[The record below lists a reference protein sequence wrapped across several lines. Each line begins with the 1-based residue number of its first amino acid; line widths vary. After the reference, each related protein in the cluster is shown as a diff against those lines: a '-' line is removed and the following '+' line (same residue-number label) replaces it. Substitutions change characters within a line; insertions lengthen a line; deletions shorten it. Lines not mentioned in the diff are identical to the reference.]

1 MLIYRSGPAGYL
13 LALTAAFPLSL
24 VAVSASAEEM
34 GYPQITG
41 ELSVEIENDWTYQSD
56 DPAAEINDLYPTV
69 VLGTTVAFT
78 EVFSLNFEATL
89 EPVKDAT
96 SNRAF
101 EDLGGYLNIIT
112 ANYDGETVS
121 AYAGK
126 FTPNFG
132 IAWDIAPGIFGTNLN
147 EDYELAEMIGFGG
160 GFHFEAAGV
169 HTISASTF
177 FQDTSFLSNSVG
189 TKRGPLELSDGGA
202 GNTEDFSSFAVALD
216 GEFQHIAGFRYHL
229 GFSSLGAGEGDND
242 RQLGYA
248 IGGEYAF
255 NIGENLTISPMAE
268 YVYFDNYGG
277 MGNDTAKY
285 FTGGLALNY
294 ENWVASTTYQLR
306 DTEVS
311 GVTVDDYVVDLT
323 VGYVFDMG
331 LGVAAAW
338 RGAEEDNV
346 DSEGLGLL
354 LSYAIEF

>member
-1 MLIYRSGPAGYL
+1 MLEYHWMSAGRL
-13 LALTAAFPLSL
+13 FAFSAVVPLSL
-24 VAVSASAEEM
+24 FAYSASAEEESF
-34 GYPQITG
+34 PRITG
-41 ELSVEIENDWTYQSD
+41 ELSIEIENDWTYQSD
-56 DPAAEINDLYPTV
+56 DPDSEINDLYPTV
-69 VLGTTVAFT
+69 VLGTNVAFN
-78 EVFSLNFEATL
+78 EVFSLNFEATF
-89 EPVKDAT
+89 EPVEDAT
-96 SNRAF
+96 SDRAF

-112 ANYDGETVS
+112 ANYDGETFS

-132 IAWDIAPGIFGTNLN
+132 IAWEIAPGIFGTNLN
-147 EDYELAEMIGFGG
+147 EDYELAEMIGLGG
-160 GFHFEAAGV
+160 GFNFDAAGT
-169 HTISASTF
+169 HTVSASTF

-189 TKRGPLELSDGGA
+189 TKRGRVQLSDGGPA
-202 GNTEDFSSFAVALD
+202 NTEDLSSFVVALD
-216 GEFQHIAGFRYHL
+216 GEFQHIAGFRYHV
-229 GFSSLGAGEGDND
+229 GFSSLAAGVGSND

-255 NIGENLTISPMAE
+255 NIGDNLTLSPMAE

-277 MGNDTAKY
+277 TSNDTAKY

-306 DTEVS
+306 DTEIS
-311 GVTVDDYVVDLT
+311 GVTMDDYVFDFT

-338 RGAEEDNV
+338 RGAEESNV

>member
-1 MLIYRSGPAGYL
+1 MLKYHWMSAGRL
-13 LALTAAFPLSL
+13 LAFTAAVPLSL
-24 VAVSASAEEM
+24 FTFSASAEEKSF
-34 GYPQITG
+34 PRIAG

-56 DPAAEINDLYPTV
+56 DPNAEINDLYPTV
-69 VLGTTVAFT
+69 VLGTNVAFS

-89 EPVKDAT
+89 EPVEDAT

-112 ANYDGETVS
+112 ANYDGETIS
-121 AYAGK
+121 AFAGK

-147 EDYELAEMIGFGG
+147 EDYELAEMIGLGG
-160 GFHFEAAGV
+160 GFHFDAAGT

-177 FQDTSFLSNSVG
+177 FQDTTFLSNSVG
-189 TKRGPLELSDGGA
+189 TKRGPVQLSDGGPA
-202 GNTEDFSSFAVALD
+202 NTEDLSSFAVALD
-216 GEFQHIAGFRYHL
+216 GEFQHIVGFRYHV
-229 GFSSLGAGEGDND
+229 GYSSLAAGVGSND
-242 RQLGYA
+242 RQFGYA

-255 NIGENLTISPMAE
+255 NIGDDLTLSPMAE

-277 MGNDTAKY
+277 ANNDTAKY

-311 GVTVDDYVVDLT
+311 GVTTDDYVVDVT

-338 RGAEEDNV
+338 RGAEESNV